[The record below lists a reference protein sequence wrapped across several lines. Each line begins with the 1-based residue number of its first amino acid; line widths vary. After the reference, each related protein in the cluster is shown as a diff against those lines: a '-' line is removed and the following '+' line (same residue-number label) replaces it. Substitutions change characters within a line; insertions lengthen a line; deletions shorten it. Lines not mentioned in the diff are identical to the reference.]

1 MSIHWHFSQT
11 AGFERCVSHYHRF
24 LCLLRLSP
32 LLPLSHPTVTSLQF
46 YKSFTVTGAPGR
58 NKPVLMF
65 KTKLNICSSNQVGF
79 ITFTSI
85 VEAIPVLF
93 FLLLL
98 LFPVDGSRLRL
109 HLLTIFWYT
118 GLGGR
123 GKQRLTDSLNSSGT
137 CLLVHVSALLNTAPS
152 GTEGLWW
159 WGRCWCSIFM
169 ITFSLMRWLMWLIYW
184 LINLDPDQFLWM
196 AVCSPPECVFY
207 VYSFL
212 FFPLLYSFPAAVWT
226 DCKDCVSFRSF
237 ICPDSMV

>member
-1 MSIHWHFSQT
+1 MVQ
-11 AGFERCVSHYHRF
+11 GFVS
-24 LCLLRLSP
+24 
-32 LLPLSHPTVTSLQF
+32 
-46 YKSFTVTGAPGR
+46 
-58 NKPVLMF
+58 
-65 KTKLNICSSNQVGF
+65 ICSPSSG
-79 ITFTSI
+79 TL
-85 VEAIPVLF
+85 A
-93 FLLLL
+93 
-98 LFPVDGSRLRL
+98 
-109 HLLTIFWYT
+109 W
-118 GLGGR
+118 GGR

-212 FFPLLYSFPAAVWT
+212 FFSSSVFFPSCCLDRLQRLCLIQIFYLPWQHGIDVSHVSRRVVGAVRG
-226 DCKDCVSFRSF
+226 KQLQS
-237 ICPDSMV
+237 